1 MRVTHSELRYST
13 ASVRSAAPAKAA
25 IGSAIGI
32 AGGLALAVPVV
43 LYDWISSSHSVW
55 ELPMAA
61 TSWMFGMS
69 HFEVNGF
76 DGWSVLIGIL
86 LLVGYAIASGAVF
99 EFLADRVMRL
109 TATVDVVAAGLGFG
123 FASWL
128 FFWYTLLPIAHHG
141 EPFYAATVLVPI
153 PLLGTLLISVAP
165 IWVFVL
171 GFALL
176 GLTTAFAYRS
186 LRRT

>member
-1 MRVTHSELRYST
+1 
-13 ASVRSAAPAKAA
+13 
-25 IGSAIGI
+25 
-32 AGGLALAVPVV
+32 
-43 LYDWISSSHSVW
+43 
-55 ELPMAA
+55 
-61 TSWMFGMS
+61 
-69 HFEVNGF
+69 
-76 DGWSVLIGIL
+76 
-86 LLVGYAIASGAVF
+86 
-99 EFLADRVMRL
+99 MRL

>member
-1 MRVTHSELRYST
+1 MD
-13 ASVRSAAPAKAA
+13 VRDEPL
-25 IGSAIGI
+25 GI
-32 AGGLALAVPVV
+32 
-43 LYDWISSSHSVW
+43 
-55 ELPMAA
+55 
-61 TSWMFGMS
+61 
-69 HFEVNGF
+69 NGF

-109 TATVDVVAAGLGFG
+109 NATVDVVATGLGFG

-128 FFWYTLLPIAHHG
+128 FFWYTLLPIAHG
-141 EPFYAATVLVPI
+141 GAPFHATTVLVPL
-153 PLLGTLLISVAP
+153 PLLGTLLVSVAP

-186 LRRT
+186 LRCT